1 VLIGNFCTT
10 QHADGDAGIAY
21 LAPLLADFLALA
33 LRQCSQ
39 KSIEIGIALVLPV
52 KLHAVANQPA
62 GLLQQRQF
70 FCRRKQHMG
79 GG

>member
-10 QHADGDAGIAY
+10 QYFYGDAGIAY

-33 LRQCSQ
+33 LRQCRQ